1 MFIVELPKMNHSGPE
16 KREQKFVLDCIA
28 VSSVA
33 LGYEHMRPRLWSVL
47 PRYDAH
53 NDPHAARYTTMPS
66 VQRVPQK
73 TTPSVQRVP
82 QKTTPSVQRVPQ
94 KTTPSVQRVPQ
105 KTTPSVQRVQHK
117 TENKEL
123 KSAAAQKS
131 LDLRNTSGA
140 GHSREQVSNHS
151 GLMSDIKPLIGY
163 NGRFGFRRNTPNL
176 RRNPSSF
183 GEVTTFQLH

>member
-1 MFIVELPKMNHSGPE
+1 MNHSGPE

-47 PRYDAH
+47 PGYDAR
-53 NDPHAARYTTMPS
+53 NDPHAARYTTIPS

-105 KTTPSVQRVQHK
+105 K

>member
-1 MFIVELPKMNHSGPE
+1 MNHSGPE

-28 VSSVA
+28 VSSIA
-33 LGYEHMRPRLWSVL
+33 LGYEHI
-47 PRYDAH
+47 
-53 NDPHAARYTTMPS
+53 
-66 VQRVPQK
+66 VPQK
-73 TTPSVQRVP
+73 TTPSVRRVP
-82 QKTTPSVQRVPQ
+82 Q
-94 KTTPSVQRVPQ
+94 
-105 KTTPSVQRVQHK
+105 K

-151 GLMSDIKPLIGY
+151 GLMSDNKPLIGY

>member
-1 MFIVELPKMNHSGPE
+1 MNHSGPE

-28 VSSVA
+28 VSSIA

-47 PRYDAH
+47 PGYDAR
-53 NDPHAARYTTMPS
+53 NDPHAARYTTTPS
-66 VQRVPQK
+66 VQRVPKK

-82 QKTTPSVQRVPQ
+82 QKTTPSVRRVPQ
-94 KTTPSVQRVPQ
+94 
-105 KTTPSVQRVQHK
+105 K

-151 GLMSDIKPLIGY
+151 GLMSDNKPLIGY

>member
-1 MFIVELPKMNHSGPE
+1 THCCVMCNS

-47 PRYDAH
+47 PGYDAR
-53 NDPHAARYTTMPS
+53 NDPHAARYTT
-66 VQRVPQK
+66 
-73 TTPSVQRVP
+73 TPSVQRVP
-82 QKTTPSVQRVPQ
+82 KKTTPV
-94 KTTPSVQRVPQ
+94 TGI
-105 KTTPSVQRVQHK
+105 
-117 TENKEL
+117 L
-123 KSAAAQKS
+123 S
-131 LDLRNTSGA
+131 LHRT

-163 NGRFGFRRNTPNL
+163 NGQFGFRRNTPNL

-183 GEVTTFQLH
+183 GEVTMFQLH

>member
-1 MFIVELPKMNHSGPE
+1 MNHTGPE

-47 PRYDAH
+47 PGYDAR
-53 NDPHAARYTTMPS
+53 NDPHAARYT
-66 VQRVPQK
+66 

-82 QKTTPSVQRVPQ
+82 QKTTPSVRRVSQ
-94 KTTPSVQRVPQ
+94 
-105 KTTPSVQRVQHK
+105 K

-176 RRNPSSF
+176 RRDPSSF

>member
-1 MFIVELPKMNHSGPE
+1 MNHSGPE

-47 PRYDAH
+47 PGYDAH
-53 NDPHAARYTTMPS
+53 NDPHAARYT
-66 VQRVPQK
+66 

-82 QKTTPSVQRVPQ
+82 QKTTPSVRRVPQ
-94 KTTPSVQRVPQ
+94 
-105 KTTPSVQRVQHK
+105 K

-176 RRNPSSF
+176 RRDPSSF

>member
-1 MFIVELPKMNHSGPE
+1 MNHSGPE

-47 PRYDAH
+47 PGYDAR
-53 NDPHAARYTTMPS
+53 NDPHAARYT
-66 VQRVPQK
+66 

-82 QKTTPSVQRVPQ
+82 QKTTPSVYMGFIIY
-94 KTTPSVQRVPQ
+94 TGFTSVGLHGIHNQY
-105 KTTPSVQRVQHK
+105 SI
-117 TENKEL
+117 L
-123 KSAAAQKS
+123 S
-131 LDLRNTSGA
+131 LHRT

>member
-1 MFIVELPKMNHSGPE
+1 MNHSGPE
-16 KREQKFVLDCIA
+16 KREQMFVLDCIA

-47 PRYDAH
+47 PQYDAR
-53 NDPHAARYTTMPS
+53 NDPHAARYTTIPSVQRVLQKTIPS

-73 TTPSVQRVP
+73 T
-82 QKTTPSVQRVPQ
+82 
-94 KTTPSVQRVPQ
+94 
-105 KTTPSVQRVQHK
+105 
-117 TENKEL
+117 ENKEP

-151 GLMSDIKPLIGY
+151 GLMLDIKPLIGY

-183 GEVTTFQLH
+183 GEVTTFQLY

>member
-1 MFIVELPKMNHSGPE
+1 MNHSGPE

-47 PRYDAH
+47 PGYDAR
-53 NDPHAARYTTMPS
+53 NDPHAARYTTIPS
-66 VQRVPQK
+66 VQRVPQ
-73 TTPSVQRVP
+73 
-82 QKTTPSVQRVPQ
+82 
-94 KTTPSVQRVPQ
+94 
-105 KTTPSVQRVQHK
+105 K

-183 GEVTTFQLH
+183 GEVSTFQLH

>member
-1 MFIVELPKMNHSGPE
+1 MNHSGPE

-47 PRYDAH
+47 PGYDAR
-53 NDPHAARYTTMPS
+53 NDPHAARYT
-66 VQRVPQK
+66 

-82 QKTTPSVQRVPQ
+82 QKTTPSVQRDPQ
-94 KTTPSVQRVPQ
+94 KTTPSVRRVRQ
-105 KTTPSVQRVQHK
+105 K

-140 GHSREQVSNHS
+140 GFTSSSSLLRVTSILSLHRTGHSREQVSNHS

>member
-1 MFIVELPKMNHSGPE
+1 MLIVALPKMNHSGPE

-47 PRYDAH
+47 PGYDAH
-53 NDPHAARYTTMPS
+53 NDPHAARYT
-66 VQRVPQK
+66 

-82 QKTTPSVQRVPQ
+82 QKTTPSVRRVPQ
-94 KTTPSVQRVPQ
+94 
-105 KTTPSVQRVQHK
+105 K

-131 LDLRNTSGA
+131 RDLRNTSGA
-140 GHSREQVSNHS
+140 E
-151 GLMSDIKPLIGY
+151 SDKYVYIYI
-163 NGRFGFRRNTPNL
+163 
-176 RRNPSSF
+176 
-183 GEVTTFQLH
+183 V